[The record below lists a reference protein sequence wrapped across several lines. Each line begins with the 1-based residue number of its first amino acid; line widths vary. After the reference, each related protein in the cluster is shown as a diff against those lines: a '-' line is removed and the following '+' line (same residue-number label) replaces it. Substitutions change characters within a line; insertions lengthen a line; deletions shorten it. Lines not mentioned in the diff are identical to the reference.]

1 MNAIKPLWTLLA
13 LSALCLLLPACAPMA
28 PAPTETSR
36 PEPPPP
42 PVVEEEEKPTP
53 PPAPAPEPPKETSSA
68 VNSLLD
74 RGWNLYRSDNFEG
87 ALSVAERAQ
96 RIDPRSA
103 EVYLL
108 MASARFSL
116 YQVDIA
122 EQLARRGLA
131 LAGSGTVVGSQL
143 QSLLARISAGR

>member
-1 MNAIKPLWTLLA
+1 MKLIKSPWKLLA
-13 LSALCLLLPACAPMA
+13 LPVLCILLPACAPMA
-28 PAPTETSR
+28 PVPTETSV
-36 PEPPPP
+36 PEPLPP
-42 PVVEEEEKPTP
+42 PVVEEEKKPEP
-53 PPAPAPEPPKETSSA
+53 PPAPPEPPKETSSA

-74 RGWNLYRSDNFEG
+74 RGWNFYRNDNFEA

-116 YQVDIA
+116 YQVDVA

-131 LAGSGTVVGSQL
+131 LAGSGTVVGNQL

>member
-1 MNAIKPLWTLLA
+1 MNFIKSSWTLLA
-13 LSALCLLLPACAPMA
+13 LGALSTLLSACAPLA
-28 PAPTETSR
+28 PAPTETSV
-36 PEPPPP
+36 PEPLPP
-42 PVVEEEEKPTP
+42 PVVEDEKTPEAPPTP
-53 PPAPAPEPPKETSSA
+53 PEPPKETSSA

-74 RGWNLYRSDNFEG
+74 RGWALYRSNNYEA

-116 YQVDIA
+116 YQVDVA

-131 LAGSGTVVGSQL
+131 LAGSGSVVGGQL
-143 QSLLARISAGR
+143 QSLLAKIRAAH